1 MAHELDFSKG
11 RAAIAFRG
19 AVPWHGLGESIL
31 PEDSIDD
38 IRIKAGLDYDVI
50 KVPVQYTRATPL
62 DTVGITGGTDIGAA
76 YLKNQQEALA
86 AAPIL
91 TSKDFCVLYRS
102 DTGEDLSVVSPK
114 YQVVQP
120 REIVDFYKGLTEK
133 FGFELEVVGALKGG
147 RKVWAL
153 ANTNNAFS
161 LRDGDE
167 NRGYLLLATSY
178 DGTMATQA
186 RFTSIRVVCNN
197 TLSLAN
203 RDGRP
208 QVSVPHSTKFDA
220 ARVKACLGL
229 DESWEQ
235 YRNFADKAQ
244 SRPASRQESVRLFL
258 AAYYGLDTPEKID
271 AFRQDEKNNVSVE
284 KFLKRMTGALFESP
298 GAQMASARGTLWGV
312 LQAVTFDVD
321 HELPSRS
328 TDTRLDKAWFG
339 TGDNIKRRALSFA
352 EALVA

>member
-11 RAAIAFRG
+11 RAAIAYRG

-50 KVPVQYTRATPL
+50 KVPVQYTRAAPL
-62 DTVGITGGTDIGAA
+62 DVTGLGD
-76 YLKNQQEALA
+76 QQKAPA
-86 AAPIL
+86 AAQVL

-120 REIVDFYKGLTEK
+120 REIVDFYKDLTEK

-153 ANTNNAFS
+153 ANTNKAFS

-178 DGTMATQA
+178 DGSMATQA

-203 RDGRP
+203 KDGRP

-220 ARVKACLGL
+220 ARVKAYLGL

-244 SRPASRQESVRLFL
+244 SRIVSRQEAVRLFL

-271 AFRQDEKNNVSVE
+271 AFRQDEKNNASAE
-284 KFLKRMTGALFESP
+284 KFLERMSVALFESP
-298 GAQMASARGTLWGV
+298 GAQMASARGTLWGA

-321 HELPSRS
+321 HQLPSRS
-328 TDTRLDKAWFG
+328 TDNRLDKAWFG
-339 TGDNIKRRALSFA
+339 SGDNIKRRALAYA